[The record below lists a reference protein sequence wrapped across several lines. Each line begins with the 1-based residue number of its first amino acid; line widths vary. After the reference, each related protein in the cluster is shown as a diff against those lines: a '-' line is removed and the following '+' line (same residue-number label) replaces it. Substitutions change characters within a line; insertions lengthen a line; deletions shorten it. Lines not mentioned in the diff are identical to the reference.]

1 MPAEVESIDVAGG
14 SSAVFTIEDD
24 DGEQTTVIWVTPDD
38 ITEGI

>member
-1 MPAEVESIDVAGG
+1 VTGG
-14 SSAVFTIEDD
+14 SSAVFTYEGE